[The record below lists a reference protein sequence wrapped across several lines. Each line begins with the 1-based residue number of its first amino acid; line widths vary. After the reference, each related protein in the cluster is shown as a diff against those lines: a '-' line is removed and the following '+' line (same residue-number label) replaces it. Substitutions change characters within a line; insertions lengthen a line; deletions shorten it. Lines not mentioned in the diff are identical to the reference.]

1 MKDVDLLF
9 SLSRRIRHLLGTY
22 ALSRWLRGDHTWFD
36 HRIDELRW
44 PENIFWV
51 ERGVVARQHLPQDGR
66 LLDLCCGDGYYS
78 DVFWST
84 TAGLIDAVDRDP
96 EALRLARTA
105 HAKPN
110 IRFHQLDIVRDPL
123 PGSGYAVV
131 CFFEALEHLSVDDGM
146 LVLEKIK
153 AALAPDGWLVGSTPQ
168 VAPEARGQG
177 NREHDNEF
185 ESPESLEA
193 FVGLVF
199 SRVETFASFHPGRTT
214 LYFRARA

>member
-1 MKDVDLLF
+1 MKDVDLVFWLG
-9 SLSRRIRHLLGTY
+9 RGVRHLLASC
-22 ALSRWLRGDHTWFD
+22 ALSRWQRGDHTWFD

-84 TAGLIDAVDRDP
+84 TAGAIDAVDRDP

-105 HAKPN
+105 HARPN

-123 PGSGYAVV
+123 PGSDYAVV
-131 CFFEALEHLSVDDGM
+131 CFFEAIEHLSVEDGL
-146 LVLEKIK
+146 LVLNKIK
-153 AALAPDGWLVGSTPQ
+153 AALAPGGWLVGSTQ
-168 VAPEARGQG
+168 TVAPEERGQG

-185 ESPESLEA
+185 ESLESLEA
-193 FVGLVF
+193 FVGRVF
-199 SRVETFASFHPGRTT
+199 SRVDMSASFHPDRTT
-214 LYFRARA
+214 LYFRAQA